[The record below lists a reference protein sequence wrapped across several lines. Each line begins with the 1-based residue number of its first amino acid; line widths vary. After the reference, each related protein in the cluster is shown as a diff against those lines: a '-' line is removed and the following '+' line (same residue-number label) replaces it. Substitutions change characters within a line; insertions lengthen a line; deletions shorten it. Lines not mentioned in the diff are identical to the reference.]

1 MSRHPAAGPGHV
13 AMAGAGALD
22 VTTADTSLGKG
33 GHRAEF
39 RIEGVVGTD
48 TKAAPGGKAGFT
60 GPRERWQLLPS
71 FSLCALCL
79 QLGWEPWATGSPRLL
94 RALAFLLA
102 GWVEERPEELTDLN

>member
-39 RIEGVVGTD
+39 RIEGVFSSLHEQQTTQGGVP
-48 TKAAPGGKAGFT
+48 AAAGGPLPLGKRSPNTAELAFT
-60 GPRERWQLLPS
+60 GAQGPPSLSFHLPIS
-71 FSLCALCL
+71 
-79 QLGWEPWATGSPRLL
+79 EP
-94 RALAFLLA
+94 
-102 GWVEERPEELTDLN
+102 